1 MKQKSQSCVMSE
13 KWHAWAILGLL
24 LTIFVPKIAL
34 AQTPEEIL
42 DSMDRQMTF
51 DSRHVIARMEIYK
64 GTAEPD
70 VKRLEMWSKEW
81 DSTFSVFLSPERDK
95 GVRYLKLGDQLHM
108 ASAAG
113 DVVQISGHML
123 RNGLMD
129 SDFSYE
135 DMMEARAMK
144 ADYNVTLIGDEPLE
158 GKSCW
163 ILELN
168 EKKPG
173 QTYSKRKVWIEKET
187 YLPRKTEL
195 YAKGGDV
202 LKILTQL
209 GTATYGDRKYP
220 EKIIMRDLSK
230 KDSRTEIHF
239 EKADFG
245 KQLPENIFSRRNLR
259 KSG

>member
-1 MKQKSQSCVMSE
+1 MQK
-13 KWHAWAILGLL
+13 KPRLWAIVGILLGV
-24 LTIFVPKIAL
+24 FVPDFVNG
-34 AQTPEEIL
+34 QTPDEIL
-42 DSMDRQMTF
+42 DNMDRQMTF
-51 DSRHVIARMEIYK
+51 DSRHVVARMEIHK
-64 GTAEPD
+64 GSASPD

-81 DSTFSVFLSPERDK
+81 DSTFSVFLSPDRDK
-95 GVRYLKLGDQLHM
+95 GIRYLKLGDQLYM

-144 ADYNVTLIGDEPLE
+144 SDYNVTLAGEEPFE
-158 GKSCW
+158 GSPCW

-168 EKKPG
+168 EKSPG
-173 QTYSKRKVWIEKET
+173 QTYAKRKVWIEKET

-195 YAKGGDV
+195 YAKGGDL
-202 LKILTQL
+202 LKVLTQL

-245 KQLPENIFSRRNLR
+245 KTLPENIFSRRNLR